1 MSISVGGI
9 DLASG
14 VLDAQYR
21 IAVLEMVVERLLKF
35 APPGAITESDLKS
48 FQDRAF
54 ENMQKRYPQAGI
66 ERKPGAA

>member
-21 IAVLEMVVERLLKF
+21 IAVLEMIVERLLNR
-35 APPGAITESDLKS
+35 APPGTITEADIKS
-48 FQDRAF
+48 FQEKALVDL
-54 ENMQKRYPQAGI
+54 QKKYPEAGVK
-66 ERKPGAA
+66 RK